1 MSQIS
6 VQTYEDNCN
15 NFKIVSK
22 TLAIA
27 FQDDYNYIRFIPD
40 DDERARRL
48 LPTKEIIIN
57 LGKRYGFID
66 VTSDLNG
73 VSVWFDSDTGKRTNL
88 RMIRSGLINKLPKIG
103 LKFTNIMLKY
113 YDSLSHTLEKKYA
126 SFHHVY
132 LSFIGV
138 RPEFQSRGYGAK
150 LLQPM
155 LKYADEHKLPCYLEA
170 PKFKLIE
177 YYSKFGFQL
186 KESASVAK
194 PYDDCFLHVM
204 VRDAI

>member
-88 RMIRSGLINKLPKIG
+88 RMIRSGLINNPL
-103 LKFTNIMLKY
+103 
-113 YDSLSHTLEKKYA
+113 LE
-126 SFHHVY
+126 
-132 LSFIGV
+132 
-138 RPEFQSRGYGAK
+138 
-150 LLQPM
+150 
-155 LKYADEHKLPCYLEA
+155 C
-170 PKFKLIE
+170 
-177 YYSKFGFQL
+177 
-186 KESASVAK
+186 
-194 PYDDCFLHVM
+194 
-204 VRDAI
+204 